1 VSRFL
6 CEQDLRRRFSA
17 EGSRGV
23 TLEGEARCKDAFPK
37 HVLDSA
43 LERAFRLPPLLLP
56 VARTSCRAGATC
68 GSSPSSRPWRQL
80 YAPSSREVA
89 ETRKLV
95 GLALRPEPRPKA
107 RRPPTRSGARGDEP
121 RRKGSVGPALSVD
134 TGRKSPLQH
143 PRPVVR
149 SRTQERRPGW
159 HSPTGSSTKTGRRP
173 IRSCFN
179 GRPLPA
185 DLGRET
191 VVEVTRWWYCSD
203 HLHWRVCRCSLLKW
217 RP

>member
-1 VSRFL
+1 L

-80 YAPSSREVA
+80 YAPSSREAA
-89 ETRKLV
+89 ERRKLV
-95 GLALRPEPRPKA
+95 GLALRPEPRLKA

-121 RRKGSVGPALSVD
+121 RRTGFDCGASTLCGHWSKVPLAIPSPGRSVPN
-134 TGRKSPLQH
+134 
-143 PRPVVR
+143 
-149 SRTQERRPGW
+149 PGTETRMAFTYRLE
-159 HSPTGSSTKTGRRP
+159 HEDGT
-173 IRSCFN
+173 
-179 GRPLPA
+179 PA
-185 DLGRET
+185 DPLVLQRPPAASGFRARDSRGGDPLVVLLG
-191 VVEVTRWWYCSD
+191 SPP
-203 HLHWRVCRCSLLKW
+203 LKESAACPLARW